1 MLQQLDWGDLFCGKP
16 APENPMEAC
25 FWNTHGFIS
34 HPAQNQIFPHSLL
47 CARWA
52 FGNRMAGSLM
62 GRKVEAPFTLWS
74 SSYLKQH
81 RLSQQPLANI
91 AGRNIL

>member
-1 MLQQLDWGDLFCGKP
+1 
-16 APENPMEAC
+16 
-25 FWNTHGFIS
+25 
-34 HPAQNQIFPHSLL
+34 
-47 CARWA
+47 
-52 FGNRMAGSLM
+52 MAGSLM